1 MLVPLNTPKVKSVL
15 CTLIHRYYTGG
26 MEQKPYPS
34 DVSGDEWAFVAPY
47 LTQNRHPNSDGVPQL
62 L

>member
-47 LTQNRHPNSDGVPQL
+47 LTQNRHPNS
-62 L
+62 